1 MSFDF
6 GEPESL
12 SKLRLIW
19 LRGLFMAVMG
29 RAEEEL
35 IFRGLLKGRATLIDD
50 GVLLLLA
57 SSQGMPPW

>member
-1 MSFDF
+1 
-6 GEPESL
+6 
-12 SKLRLIW
+12 
-19 LRGLFMAVMG
+19 MAVMG